1 MIITNNKTCNIAIN
15 DKTILTLSA
24 KEMFEELGYEY
35 YEDDGFECYKKEKRE
50 LIEPD
55 YVSFNRLER
64 EVFMSNDS
72 KNGNGVTVDMK
83 LLQAI
88 NKQIEE
94 LHWNDTII
102 NFDVKLDG
110 KKVMEAMRGGNNA

>member
-1 MIITNNKTCNIAIN
+1 MK
-15 DKTILTLSA
+15 SA
-24 KEMFEELGYEY
+24 RELFEELGYDY
-35 YEDDGFECYKKEKRE
+35 FNNGLRITYQNYEISECK
-50 LIEPD
+50 LIE
-55 YVSFNRLER
+55 FNLKQKKMWLSDDSE
-64 EVFMSNDS
+64 EVVMLSY
-72 KNGNGVTVDMK
+72 KEIK
-83 LLQAI
+83 AI